1 MAEVAG
7 WQEAVAKAGEAVN
20 QKLVEEGHLC
30 GRSAEARTVRAVPW
44 RRCLWWWWKRRWKT
58 GRLYSEAFLLAKT
71 GPEPNPSVAKSV
83 ALSERP
89 ATFHLSPRTST
100 ASHAAHASHA
110 SLLRPPCLST
120 VLAWLGHCN
129 HTRLEGSG
137 VECRKTSHGS
147 HITAALLL
155 SQK

>member
-44 RRCLWWWWKRRWKT
+44 RRCWCWWKRRWKT

-71 GPEPNPSVAKSV
+71 G
-83 ALSERP
+83 
-89 ATFHLSPRTST
+89 
-100 ASHAAHASHA
+100 
-110 SLLRPPCLST
+110 
-120 VLAWLGHCN
+120 
-129 HTRLEGSG
+129 
-137 VECRKTSHGS
+137 
-147 HITAALLL
+147 L
-155 SQK
+155 SQTR